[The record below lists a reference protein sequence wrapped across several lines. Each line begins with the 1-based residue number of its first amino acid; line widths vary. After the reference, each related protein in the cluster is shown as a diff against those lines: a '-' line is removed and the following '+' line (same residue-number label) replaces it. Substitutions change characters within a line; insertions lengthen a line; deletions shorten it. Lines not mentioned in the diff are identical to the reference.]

1 VEFDPDDFLSTVDL
15 TSEHKIL
22 DLKDRIEASVI
33 IWNRKV
39 HNKDGKSSWGSAVS
53 QEKREQFE
61 ERAQTL
67 LLIIKH
73 RFPGIPQSALDIA
86 KIQENRVS
94 TEQSTLLPVLHALT
108 HYCRHGRR
116 RQDVGFALLES
127 YSRVLESLAFNV
139 MSRIEDV
146 IQADNVARE
155 KAKKNAPPPADPAAG
170 CRCPQEA
177 GDDDDQSKQTTL
189 LDFMGWT
196 GDSEGKN
203 DDVSPAPPPELP
215 AQDDGRL
222 MKLPNIMTNLK
233 QTYMDKLDFLSGN
246 RSPSG
251 RH

>member
-1 VEFDPDDFLSTVDL
+1 
-15 TSEHKIL
+15 
-22 DLKDRIEASVI
+22 
-33 IWNRKV
+33 
-39 HNKDGKSSWGSAVS
+39 
-53 QEKREQFE
+53 
-61 ERAQTL
+61 
-67 LLIIKH
+67 
-73 RFPGIPQSALDIA
+73 
-86 KIQENRVS
+86 
-94 TEQSTLLPVLHALT
+94 LHALT
-108 HYCRHGRR
+108 HCRHGRR

-146 IQADNVARE
+146 IQADNLARE
-155 KAKKNAPPPADPAAG
+155 KAKKNAPPAADPAAG
-170 CRCPQEA
+170 RRGPQEA
-177 GDDDDQSKQTTL
+177 GGDDDDQSKTTL

-203 DDVSPAPPPELP
+203 DDASPPPPPELP

>member
-1 VEFDPDDFLSTVDL
+1 
-15 TSEHKIL
+15 
-22 DLKDRIEASVI
+22 
-33 IWNRKV
+33 
-39 HNKDGKSSWGSAVS
+39 
-53 QEKREQFE
+53 
-61 ERAQTL
+61 
-67 LLIIKH
+67 
-73 RFPGIPQSALDIA
+73 
-86 KIQENRVS
+86 
-94 TEQSTLLPVLHALT
+94 
-108 HYCRHGRR
+108 
-116 RQDVGFALLES
+116 
-127 YSRVLESLAFNV
+127 

-155 KAKKNAPPPADPAAG
+155 KAKKSAPPAADPAAG

-177 GDDDDQSKQTTL
+177 GGGDDDQSKTTL

-196 GDSEGKN
+196 GDAEGKN
-203 DDVSPAPPPELP
+203 EGDTPPPPPELP